1 MGAVAAV
8 DPVDDLAV
16 VLLVLLDHPHAGLIK
31 NIHLPG
37 DPLDRADNLVHGA
50 EHAIAVEN
58 NLLPLRKAQNLPTD
72 LRHRLLA
79 LRLDALGQFVADPLD
94 G

>member
-16 VLLVLLDHPHAGLIK
+16 VLLVLLDHPHAGLIE
-31 NIHLPG
+31 NVHLPG